1 MTICRITDMKDKKP
15 IALQAY
21 ELLADRYS
29 DLAESKAENGYIE
42 HPAMRA
48 QLTDVAGL
56 SVLDAG
62 CGPGFL
68 SAYLAAKGAK
78 VTGFDVSPRMIE
90 LALKRTAGAARL
102 FVADMSEDIPELGAG
117 GFDIVASSLAID
129 YVRDWTVPLGTFRR
143 VLKPGGTLVFSVQH
157 PLGAFLWYKPPS
169 AFGVQ
174 YVEAEWR
181 GFGGAPVTVPDHY
194 RSFEEMINPLVASGF
209 VVEKVLDA
217 KPIPALK
224 ETDPELFAKY
234 SRTPTFMVIVAKKPG
249 G

>member
-1 MTICRITDMKDKKP
+1 MNDEKP

-21 ELLADRYS
+21 EALADRYS
-29 DLAESKAENGYIE
+29 ALAESKAGNGYIE

-48 QLTDVAGL
+48 QLTDVSGL

-68 SAYLAAKGAK
+68 SSYLAVKGAK

-90 LALKRTAGAARL
+90 LARTRTAGAAKL
-102 FVADMSEDIPELGAG
+102 FVADMSGDIPELGAG
-117 GFDIVASSLAID
+117 EFDIVVSSLAID
-129 YVRDWTVPLGTFRR
+129 YVRDWTVPLNTFLR
-143 VLKPGGTLVFSVQH
+143 VLKPGGILVFSVQH

-174 YVEAEWR
+174 YVEAQWR
-181 GFGGAPVTVPDHY
+181 GFGGAPVTVPDYY
-194 RSFEEMINPLVASGF
+194 RSFEEMINPLVAAGF
-209 VVEKVLDA
+209 VVEKIVDA

-224 ETDPELFAKY
+224 ETAPELFAKY
-234 SRTPTFMVIVAKKPG
+234 SRTPTFMVIVAKKAG
-249 G
+249 A